1 MHILRITAASFKSEM
16 QKIKD
21 GLESQIDYKG
31 LLHIV
36 LKTKSNNIAAISMA
50 LRKQEYQVTDVIH
63 DVEWLQKKW
72 AEERSFKYSE
82 NKWWKEI
89 LAEQIN
95 FYQPDILF
103 IQHTCPFSKAEIA
116 EIKATCKIK
125 AILLHT
131 GYLGSVESI
140 GPVDHI
146 FAATPSLAFRYSKQ
160 SYSSSVLY
168 HYFDESLIEVF
179 ADIPRVYDF
188 TFVGASGYSSG
199 YVHSERYWLLR
210 RLFEET
216 DLKGWLLENEVF
228 RPANWKA
235 FLKEIL
241 KKTLIFFPKT
251 VLCKFSSKLGDTY
264 RNTIEEFMIER
275 SAKSRGLKLPC
286 EKIGLLYPSRVE
298 EPVAGLS
305 YYEIIA
311 KSKISFHAKGT
322 SLIED
327 VGIIY
332 GDIGAIRLF
341 EATGLGSCL
350 LSDSG
355 KNMSDLFEDGKE
367 IVTYSCPDEAIEKAK
382 YLIGNPLE
390 AAQIAKKGQERTL
403 RSHTALNRAVVI
415 NEWIRTNL

>member
-21 GLESQIDYKG
+21 GLEPHIDYKG
-31 LLHIV
+31 LLQKV
-36 LKTKSNNIAAISMA
+36 LKTKSNNIAAISTA
-50 LRKQEYQVTDVIH
+50 LRKQQYQVTDVIH

-72 AEERSFKYSE
+72 AEERSFKFSG
-82 NKWWKEI
+82 NNWWKEI
-89 LAEQIN
+89 LAEQIK

-103 IQHTCPFSKAEIA
+103 IQHTCPFRKAEIA
-116 EIKATCKIK
+116 KIKSTCKIK

-160 SYSSSVLY
+160 NYSSSVLY
-168 HYFDESLIEVF
+168 HYFDESLIELF
-179 ADIPRVYDF
+179 ADIPKVYDF

-210 RLFEET
+210 RFFEET
-216 DLKGWLLENEVF
+216 DLKGWLLENEVIH
-228 RPANWKA
+228 PANWKT
-235 FLKEIL
+235 FLKEIF
-241 KKTLIFFPKT
+241 KNTLSLFPNT
-251 VLCKFSSKLGDTY
+251 LLCKFSNKSVDSV

-275 SAKSRGLKLPC
+275 SAKTKGIQLPR
-286 EKIGLLYPSRVE
+286 EKIGELYPSRVE
-298 EPVAGLS
+298 GPVAGMS

-311 KSKISFHAKGT
+311 KTKISFHAKGT
-322 SLIED
+322 SLVEN
-327 VGIIY
+327 VGKIH

-367 IVTYSCPDEAIEKAK
+367 IVTYSCPDEAVEKAK
-382 YLIGNPLE
+382 YLVENPIE
-390 AAQIAKKGQERTL
+390 AAKIAIKGQEKTL
-403 RSHTALNRAVVI
+403 KSHTALNRAYVI